1 MSRQSR
7 IARAATAPPS
17 TRRAAAAS
25 RNGTAAG
32 QPRIPKRLRLAI
44 FAAVALA
51 VGGVAIG
58 LVVTRL
64 QGPGVTEAAAV
75 QVRASMGGF
84 DPPALTIKAGQ
95 TVRIELSSMDTSM
108 HSDGGGWHQLAIDAL
123 DINWKVGPLS
133 SEVFE
138 FTAPA
143 TAGIY
148 SWYCDICCGGKENP
162 SMQGKLTVTA

>member
-7 IARAATAPPS
+7 NARFAGTPVPARRGGSAPPAG
-17 TRRAAAAS
+17 RRIEPSARS
-25 RNGTAAG
+25 RPVRTVVFAG
-32 QPRIPKRLRLAI
+32 LVLI
-44 FAAVALA
+44 

-64 QGPGVTEAAAV
+64 QGPGATDTAAV
-75 QVRASMGGF
+75 QVHASMGGF
-84 DPPALTIKAGQ
+84 DPPALTVKTGQ
-95 TVRIELSSMDTSM
+95 TVKVELSSMDTSM
-108 HSDGGGWHQLAIDAL
+108 HSDGGGWHQFAIDAL

-133 SEVFE
+133 SKVFE

-143 TAGIY
+143 TAGTY